1 MRSAASSTDSP
12 LDRKVTLIPICSGE
26 ISSEKWIL
34 SPEIPVPLKS
44 LFPAVAFNLL

>member
-1 MRSAASSTDSP
+1 MPSAASSTDSP
-12 LDRKVTLIPICSGE
+12 FYGKVTLIPICSGE

-34 SPEIPVPLKS
+34 SPEIPIPLTI